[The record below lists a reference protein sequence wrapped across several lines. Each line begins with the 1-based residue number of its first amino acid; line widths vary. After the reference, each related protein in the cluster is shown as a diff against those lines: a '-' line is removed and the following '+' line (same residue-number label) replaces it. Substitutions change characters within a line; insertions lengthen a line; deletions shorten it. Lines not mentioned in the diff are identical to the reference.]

1 MQQHGWRRRS
11 EPAFQGLNS
20 QQVGVTCCIRA
31 LFVIKRLRLSR
42 LERLEFGKAANVVAS
57 HSSFLS
63 HYIMYCPSCQ
73 CCQVNASLM
82 RGRGRGLTR
91 GSGHSRPET
100 QYRWKIASR
109 GLTIQRDGALGC
121 SAPKQKK
128 HGASGSFSPLCLPLS
143 LPRSRVAS
151 RSIMP
156 RASRRLAASPTAS
169 VMAPAAPRT
178 CPFCWPTP
186 FL

>member
-1 MQQHGWRRRS
+1 M
-11 EPAFQGLNS
+11 
-20 QQVGVTCCIRA
+20 
-31 LFVIKRLRLSR
+31 
-42 LERLEFGKAANVVAS
+42 AS

-128 HGASGSFSPLCLPLS
+128 TWRLWELLPPLS
-143 LPRSRVAS
+143 PPLFAYVSGCFTKYHAKGITTTCSLAYSFCDGPSGAQDMPLLLADPISLTSLVNLDGKKSR
-151 RSIMP
+151 
-156 RASRRLAASPTAS
+156 LCHLS
-169 VMAPAAPRT
+169 VIA
-178 CPFCWPTP
+178 
-186 FL
+186 